1 VVAVTRAGGI
11 EGAATVST
19 DYDDGAA
26 AVARKVRVR
35 TGATAWRTL
44 APGPP
49 PGPGIRADDRGA
61 GATPGDHATPAR
73 SSSQRAQYEDPTLC
87 DQLESVAVRWGVAV
101 PTRAAQAPLA
111 APDVGASTAPP
122 NRLSRSP

>member
-44 APGPP
+44 APGP
-49 PGPGIRADDRGA
+49 
-61 GATPGDHATPAR
+61 HAALA
-73 SSSQRAQYEDPTLC
+73 S
-87 DQLESVAVRWGVAV
+87 V
-101 PTRAAQAPLA
+101 PT
-111 APDVGASTAPP
+111 PDPFGREEQP
-122 NRLSRSP
+122 